1 MVSHLWNHF
10 LSFISMEKGINFFW
24 IAGFFLPAINATVF
38 KQIFSRQFK
47 DLKGTKTIMK
57 ICNPKLFFIGS
68 RGTQSPIA
76 ETFFWLLA
84 VCCGLWIYK
93 GRCGLMASR
102 LVRWCQRNCSQSSET
117 HFYEWWKVIFKKRAV
132 VI

>member
-1 MVSHLWNHF
+1 MEEYQKKICRPLFTIIFRPEMLKFHPYSVLTGDTMV
-10 LSFISMEKGINFFW
+10 
-24 IAGFFLPAINATVF
+24 GFV
-38 KQIFSRQFK
+38 IFCV
-47 DLKGTKTIMK
+47 LKGTKTIMK

-117 HFYEWWKVIFKKRAV
+117 HFYEWWKVIFEKRAV